1 MRLTTLHSNACLY
14 TQSSIPI
21 FPILYEFL
29 PAMAREVAEL
39 IELAPCFAP
48 MVFVDLLAVE
58 LVEAAPIVVGVA
70 LAVPEKIAAVTVP
83 IAVVPI
89 VAAASTG
96 AVVIFVVVEEQ
107 LARRELGDRC
117 ECDARYTAQAES
129 PML

>member
-1 MRLTTLHSNACLY
+1 MTTLHSNDC
-14 TQSSIPI
+14 TSSHAPI
-21 FPILYEFL
+21 HQIRYYLL
-29 PAMAREVAEL
+29 PEVAREAAVVT
-39 IELAPCFAP
+39 ELAPILAV
-48 MVFVDLLAVE
+48 MVFGFLPTVE
-58 LVEAAPIVVGVA
+58 LVEAVPIAVGVA
-70 LAVPEKIAAVTVP
+70 LAAPEKIAAVTVP

-117 ECDARYTAQAES
+117 ECAARCTAQAES

>member
-1 MRLTTLHSNACLY
+1 MTTLHSNECLF
-14 TQSSIPI
+14 TQTTIPI
-21 FPILYEFL
+21 SPIRYEFL
-29 PAMAREVAEL
+29 PAMAREVAEV
-39 IELAPCFAP
+39 IELAPCLAP

-117 ECDARYTAQAES
+117 ECAARCTARAES

>member
-1 MRLTTLHSNACLY
+1 MLLTTLHSNACLY

-21 FPILYEFL
+21 FSILYEFL
-29 PAMAREVAEL
+29 PAMAREVAEV
-39 IELAPCFAP
+39 IELAPCLAP

-58 LVEAAPIVVGVA
+58 LVEAA
-70 LAVPEKIAAVTVP
+70 PEKIAAVTVP

-107 LARRELGDRC
+107 LVRLELVDRC
-117 ECDARYTAQAES
+117 
-129 PML
+129 